1 MNIKEKV
8 AMYFKIP
15 LYRNVTNIYY
25 LDSISCD
32 SAGYQTSYYHPYISY
47 YPLHFYSLLSSLS
60 TRKHYSI
67 ISTISLIVLL
77 LPLLRAG

>member
-15 LYRNVTNIYY
+15 LCRNVTNIDY
-25 LDSISCD
+25 LDSISCE
-32 SAGYQTSYYHPYISY
+32 SAGYQTSYYHPHISY
-47 YPLHFYSLLSSLS
+47 YPLQFYLLPSSLS

-67 ISTISLIVLL
+67 FSTISVILLL